1 MINLI
6 NAEFKKIFFLK
17 SSRIYLL
24 ILIVLSLI
32 LGLIFS
38 LTTNVTQG
46 RAITELSPMDVLSAN
61 MLGVDLANIMLIVF
75 TAISIAKEFSTK
87 LINISLVITPDRK
100 KFFFARLITYFLLS
114 LVISIILVILSYL
127 ASQLILTAN
136 NIPVLSLKDNKVRQ
150 FISGVMIMPAFYTII
165 TVAAVLLFNS
175 GAGAITFSLAIMA
188 LPALIKMFSSSIQR
202 VLLPVFPQSA
212 IHSLAGVVKKG
223 SAEAMGITADVFVLL
238 AWIIICSILANLK
251 FQNQDI

>member
-136 NIPVLSLKDNKVRQ
+136 NMTVLSLKHNKVRQ
-150 FISGVMIMPAFYTII
+150 FISGDVIMPAFYTII
-165 TVAAVLLFNS
+165 
-175 GAGAITFSLAIMA
+175 
-188 LPALIKMFSSSIQR
+188 
-202 VLLPVFPQSA
+202 
-212 IHSLAGVVKKG
+212 
-223 SAEAMGITADVFVLL
+223 
-238 AWIIICSILANLK
+238 
-251 FQNQDI
+251 

>member
-100 KFFFARLITYFLLS
+100 KFFFDQ
-114 LVISIILVILSYL
+114 VHKCV
-127 ASQLILTAN
+127 
-136 NIPVLSLKDNKVRQ
+136 
-150 FISGVMIMPAFYTII
+150 
-165 TVAAVLLFNS
+165 
-175 GAGAITFSLAIMA
+175 
-188 LPALIKMFSSSIQR
+188 
-202 VLLPVFPQSA
+202 
-212 IHSLAGVVKKG
+212 
-223 SAEAMGITADVFVLL
+223 
-238 AWIIICSILANLK
+238 
-251 FQNQDI
+251 